1 MGVNKSIDAVLGQ
14 TFLILQGSISA
25 APELKGRLEQVSFTE
40 AALGDGYDLYVAAGG
55 QIITAFGERG
65 QQLKATQDV
74 NTARDLLDSQ
84 YSTLAQICKTI
95 YQNQPDV
102 LATLDLQTRYETPP
116 ATPEQPTPDPKPVQP
131 SRAQAEVIGRAKRL
145 YSGIIAQPELV
156 TQLTPIGYPLVRL
169 QKELADVTA
178 LENADVD
185 QEREKGEAKGA
196 KARQREA
203 LGKLRDWTRRFTGIV
218 VPALSDRPDLLAQL
232 GLKPKGR
239 PRKA

>member
-1 MGVNKSIDAVLGQ
+1 MGAKRSIDSELERSRVL
-14 TFLILQGSISA
+14 LQGSISA
-25 APELKGRLEQVSFTE
+25 APDLKGRLEQVGYTE

-55 QIITAFGERG
+55 QIITVYAERG
-65 QQLKATQDV
+65 QQIKSTLDV
-74 NTARDLLDSQ
+74 NAARDLLDSQ
-84 YSTLAQICKTI
+84 YSMLAQICKTI
-95 YQNQPDV
+95 FADQPDV

-116 ATPEQPTPDPKPVQP
+116 ATPQQPNPAPQPVQP
-131 SRAQAEVIGRAKRL
+131 SQAQAEVIGRAKRL
-145 YSGIIAQPELV
+145 YSGIIAQPEWV
-156 TQLTPIGYPLVRL
+156 AQLTAVGYPLVRL

-178 LENADVD
+178 LENVDVE

-203 LGKLRDWTRRFTGIV
+203 LTKLRAWTRRFTGIV

-239 PRKA
+239 PRQA

>member
-1 MGVNKSIDAVLGQ
+1 MSAKQSIDSELERARL
-14 TFLILQGSISA
+14 LLQGSISA
-25 APELKGRLEQVSFTE
+25 AADLKGRLEQVGFTE
-40 AALGDGYDLYVAAGG
+40 AALGDGHDLYVAAGG
-55 QIITAFGERG
+55 QIITAFAEHG
-65 QQLKATQDV
+65 QQLKATSDV
-74 NTARDLLDSQ
+74 GAARDLLDSQ
-84 YSTLAQICKTI
+84 YSSLAQICKAVFVD
-95 YQNQPDV
+95 QPDV